1 MTKLVAPVGA
11 VPTRFRHCPG
21 GKSACSQSAP
31 AAVAGQG
38 VRHVVTPVIGRKKE
52 QPPVERNDD
61 EIEALKRQLAELS
74 AKLEALTKGK
84 AKQE

>member
-1 MTKLVAPVGA
+1 
-11 VPTRFRHCPG
+11 
-21 GKSACSQSAP
+21 
-31 AAVAGQG
+31 
-38 VRHVVTPVIGRKKE
+38 VVTPVIGRKKE